1 MSSSDK
7 NTLCLITMSLAE
19 EAGMLQYCSPAVTER
34 STYRAHRNKPRAVSV
49 FTKKQHKGWD
59 KESGMIWWPGSAVN

>member
-34 STYRAHRNKPRAVSV
+34 STYEPTEINLKLSVCLQKNNAKVRTRKPGR
-49 FTKKQHKGWD
+49 
-59 KESGMIWWPGSAVN
+59 PGGLAPW

>member
-34 STYRAHRNKPRAVSV
+34 STYRAHRNKPRAVGV
-49 FTKKQHKGWD
+49 FTKNNAKVRTRK
-59 KESGMIWWPGSAVN
+59 PGGAGGLALQ